1 MSAKKSRFDGLDVAA
16 MTSHLKRTMLGFKLA
31 NVYDG
36 NTLGVS
42 ATAGS
47 AGGGGSDAAKGVY
60 MFKLAD
66 PSGGGGGG
74 ASAGTAA
81 ASSSSSNN
89 AKDAEDVSDNATK
102 GEEDK
107 EVDAATSSSSNN
119 AKDAEDVSDN
129 ATKGEEDKEVTQQV
143 TAAAQDQKRAMLLI
157 ESGVRFHPTTHYSQS
172 TSGSSSMPSPFA
184 MKLRKHMRNLRLE
197 NVTQLGNLDRVVDFR
212 FGSGS
217 YAHHL
222 ILELYAQGNLILCDG
237 EYRILALLRTH
248 EYEVK
253 DDTDGGTD
261 EKKEKEEVKVRVGN
275 IYPVTFATTLAVGA
289 TGDDDGAGEDSSNK
303 ADGLLGKDAAAAYE
317 WAKTE
322 LLAVRKKALAVNNEL
337 QNSNDNNSK
346 SGGGKGKKKGGK
358 KKKAMD
364 ESVVLKA
371 LLLKPN
377 SGVYHYGPSLIEH
390 CIWTSGLDPVLK
402 LSHDNIEY
410 TLPEAS
416 WNDLITSLREEGSK
430 VIENLTS
437 GEGGGG
443 YILYKPKPTTKD
455 DSDKVDN
462 HKNDNSLLP
471 TMMANQNP
479 HSDKTL
485 LEFQPHLLHQHKDQQ
500 SLKYAT
506 FAIATDEF
514 FSHLSS
520 QRVAAR
526 ADAAEAAAKERLAK
540 IQADQQRRV
549 DGLVREQ
556 ERWRDSARLVE
567 SHAED
572 VDRALGVINSALETG
587 MDWEAL
593 EQLVTVE
600 QMNENPI
607 ALLIHKLVLDKDEV
621 ILALPDIDNWDDSDP
636 DSPPPIQ
643 NVTVS
648 IKESA
653 HGNARNMFASYRAS
667 KEKEEK
673 TMEASTMA
681 LKAAEAKAKQ
691 QLAEAQ
697 KKKQRVQV
705 LPQRKSYWFEKFA
718 WFITS
723 DNYLVVAGKDA
734 QQNEQ
739 LVKRYLRPGDA
750 YLHAEVHGAATCIL
764 RAKRR
769 RRKDGKTQ
777 VIPLSDQALR
787 EAGTFTICRSSAWS
801 SKMVT
806 SAYWVESHQVSKT
819 APTGEYLTVGSFM
832 IRGRKNFLP
841 ASSLEMGLA
850 VLFRLGDDAS
860 VARHANERRD
870 FALLEQE
877 QILAQKEEEEIVKK
891 EEKKKGPATTPSPK
905 AEPSDEPEPAIDNL
919 TINEEAD
926 DEDHV
931 EEDNIN
937 PAVENESEQLSST
950 EADESEQTDTPNSE
964 SPPNTADKQVSFERR
979 NNPPPKTKGK
989 KKEKE
994 LSRGKRSKNKRAKK
1008 KYAEQD
1014 DEDRELAMMAL
1025 QGGESSKK
1033 GRKGKGSKIVAVES
1047 ETQQKAGEQTVALL
1061 VRDSKKMAETLDDNV
1076 QKILA
1081 KCVTVKVT
1089 KGSEGIR
1096 WNKFD
1101 AEVLEQLGEM
1111 QTLEEQLAAANRLLD
1126 LSNSTRVD
1134 NFSASLA
1141 GIIRTIKKHGVKF
1154 QDGNTQGGGDGKQ
1167 RKSKAEKQAE
1177 KEAWQEILAE
1187 DGIVENDGDEDGGAI
1202 DDTAELAKLTGKPTG
1217 KDVLLAAI
1225 PVCAPYAVLSQY
1237 KYRVKLTPGSVKRGK
1252 ASKQSLE
1259 MFLHN
1264 DSGKKKQVDDA
1275 TKRDHALIKLVNENE
1290 WVQAMIGDVRIT
1302 SAGASNV
1309 TKKQK
1314 GGKGKSKK

>member
-1 MSAKKSRFDGLDVAA
+1 

-36 NTLGVS
+36 NALGVS
-42 ATAGS
+42 GTANS
-47 AGGGGSDAAKGVY
+47 GGSDGAKGVY

-66 PSGGGGGG
+66 ASGAAAATAKAVSSGEEGISGNDG
-74 ASAGTAA
+74 GTAVSA
-81 ASSSSSNN
+81 AV
-89 AKDAEDVSDNATK
+89 KPVDQQAEETTAT
-102 GEEDK
+102 
-107 EVDAATSSSSNN
+107 
-119 AKDAEDVSDN
+119 
-129 ATKGEEDKEVTQQV
+129 
-143 TAAAQDQKRAMLLI
+143 AQDNKRAMLLI
-157 ESGVRFHPTTHYSQS
+157 ESGVRFHPTTHYTQS
-172 TSGSSSMPSPFA
+172 TSNASSMPSPFA
-184 MKLRKHMRNLRLE
+184 MKLRKHLRNLRLE

-212 FGSGS
+212 FGSGN

-237 EYRILALLRTH
+237 EYRILGLLRTH

-253 DDTDGGTD
+253 NDDENVDGE
-261 EKKEKEEVKVRVGN
+261 EKKAAAAEEVKVRVGN
-275 IYPVTFATTLAVGA
+275 IYPVTFATTL
-289 TGDDDGAGEDSSNK
+289 T
-303 ADGLLGKDAAAAYE
+303 AAAAEESGPSNSSDGSNKEEDDAMTKGNTGLLAMDAANAYE
-317 WAKTE
+317 WTKAE
-322 LLAVRKKALAVNNEL
+322 LLKTQQRALAVNSEM
-337 QNSNDNNSK
+337 QDPTNN
-346 SGGGKGKKKGGK
+346 GKGKKKGGK
-358 KKKAMD
+358 KKKKAMED
-364 ESVVLKA
+364 SLVLKN

-390 CIWTSGLDPVLK
+390 CLWTAGLDPVLK
-402 LSHDNIEY
+402 LTLDNIEN

-416 WNDLITSLREEGSK
+416 WNDLITALGEEGNK

-437 GEGGGG
+437 GEVVSGG
-443 YILYKPKPTTKD
+443 YILCKPKAATPA
-455 DSDKVDN
+455 
-462 HKNDNSLLP
+462 KNDDGKNNTNSLLP
-471 TMMANQNP
+471 LLPSNTNP

-500 SLKYAT
+500 YLKYAT

-520 QRVAAR
+520 QRMAAR
-526 ADAAEAAAKERLAK
+526 ADAAEAAAHSRLAK
-540 IQADQQRRV
+540 IQADQLGRV
-549 DGLVREQ
+549 KGLVVEQ
-556 ERWRDSARLVE
+556 EKWKDSAQLVE

-572 VDRALGVINSALETG
+572 VDRALGVINSALGTG

-600 QMNENPI
+600 QGHENPI
-607 ALLIHKLVLDKDEV
+607 ALLIHKLLLDKDEV
-621 ILALPDIDNWDDSDP
+621 VLALPDIDNWDDSDP
-636 DSPPPIQ
+636 DSSPAIQ
-643 NVTVS
+643 YVTIS
-648 IKESA
+648 IKDSA
-653 HGNARNMFASYRAS
+653 HGNARTMFASYRAS
-667 KEKEEK
+667 KDKEEK
-673 TMEASTMA
+673 TMENSATA
-681 LKAAEAKAKQ
+681 LKAAEAKARQ

-697 KKKQRVQV
+697 KKKQRVTV

-723 DNYLVVAGKDA
+723 DNYMVVAGKDA

-777 VIPLSDQALR
+777 VIPLSDIALR
-787 EAGTFTICRSSAWS
+787 EAGTFTICRSSAWA

-841 ASSLEMGLA
+841 ASSLEMGLG
-850 VLFRLGDDAS
+850 VLFRLGDEAS
-860 VARHANERRD
+860 VVRHANERRD

-877 QILAQKEEEEIVKK
+877 QILAQKEEEMQEKEM
-891 EEKKKGPATTPSPK
+891 EEKPVSSSLKE
-905 AEPSDEPEPAIDNL
+905 EPSDDPEMEIEKLSIDEN
-919 TINEEAD
+919 IEDSVEKQIEEAT
-926 DEDHV
+926 
-931 EEDNIN
+931 N
-937 PAVENESEQLSST
+937 PAT
-950 EADESEQTDTPNSE
+950 EDESEQ
-964 SPPNTADKQVSFERR
+964 SPEATGERHVSFEK
-979 NNPPPKTKGK
+979 NDGPPPKPK

-994 LSRGKRSKNKRAKK
+994 LSRGKRTKNKRSKK

-1047 ETQQKAGEQTVALL
+1047 ETQQKAGEEAVALL
-1061 VRDSKKMAETLDDNV
+1061 VRDSKKMAETLDEKV
-1076 QKILA
+1076 QQILA

-1089 KGSEGIR
+1089 KGSEGVR

-1101 AEVLEQLGEM
+1101 AEALEQLGEM
-1111 QTLEEQLAAANRLLD
+1111 ETLDEQLAAANRLLD
-1126 LSNSTRVD
+1126 LSSSTRVD

-1141 GIIRTIKKHGVKF
+1141 GIIRTIKKHGVVF
-1154 QDGNTQGGGDGKQ
+1154 QGGNGAAQGGDGKQ

-1187 DGIVENDGDEDGGAI
+1187 DGIVENDDDEEGGAV
-1202 DDTAELAKLTGKPTG
+1202 DDTSELGKLTGKPTSQ
-1217 KDVLLAAI
+1217 DLILHAI
-1225 PVCAPYAVLSQY
+1225 PVCAPYSVLSQY

-1252 ASKQSLE
+1252 ASKQSVE
-1259 MFLHN
+1259 IFLRN
-1264 DSGKKKQVDDA
+1264 ENTKKKPVDEG
-1275 TKRDHALIKLVNENE
+1275 TKRDQALIKLMNENE
-1290 WVQAMIGDVRIT
+1290 WVQTMIGDVRIT
-1302 SAGASNV
+1302 SAGASKV

-1314 GGKGKSKK
+1314 GKGKSKK

>member
-16 MTSHLKRTMLGFKLA
+16 MISHLKRSMLGFKLA

-36 NTLGVS
+36 NALGVS
-42 ATAGS
+42 GAAGTG
-47 AGGGGSDAAKGVY
+47 AGGGSDGAKGVY

-66 PSGGGGGG
+66 PSGGAGLAAAPAAAAPAASEEGGGG
-74 ASAGTAA
+74 GSGGGSAAPKTP
-81 ASSSSSNN
+81 
-89 AKDAEDVSDNATK
+89 D
-102 GEEDK
+102 
-107 EVDAATSSSSNN
+107 
-119 AKDAEDVSDN
+119 
-129 ATKGEEDKEVTQQV
+129 QQQQ
-143 TAAAQDQKRAMLLI
+143 TTAAQDQKRAMLLI

-172 TSGSSSMPSPFA
+172 NSGSSSMPSQFA
-184 MKLRKHMRNLRLE
+184 MKLRKHLRNLRLE

-253 DDTDGGTD
+253 SSGDNDENGEGKIAAAGDGG
-261 EKKEKEEVKVRVGN
+261 KEEVKVRVGN
-275 IYPVTFATTLAVGA
+275 AYPVTFATTLAAVGGNPSS
-289 TGDDDGAGEDSSNK
+289 GDGSNEEDGSGAK
-303 ADGLLGKDAAAAYE
+303 ANAGLLAMDAPKAYEWGKAELLSVQQRAAAANSE
-317 WAKTE
+317 TQNP
-322 LLAVRKKALAVNNEL
+322 NNE
-337 QNSNDNNSK
+337 NK
-346 SGGGKGKKKGGK
+346 GGGKGKKKGGK

-364 ESVVLKA
+364 DSLVLKA

-377 SGVYHYGPSLIEH
+377 SGVYHFGPSLIEH
-390 CIWTSGLDPVLK
+390 CIWTAGLDPLMK
-402 LSHDNIEY
+402 LTHDNVEY

-416 WNDLITSLREEGSK
+416 WSDLIAALRDEGSK
-430 VIENLTS
+430 VIENLAS
-437 GEGGGG
+437 GDVGGG
-443 YILYKPKPTTKD
+443 YILYKLKALASESAKD
-455 DSDKVDN
+455 NNS
-462 HKNDNSLLP
+462 SLLP
-471 TMMANQNP
+471 ASLANQNP

-500 SLKYAT
+500 YLKYAS

-526 ADAAEAAAKERLAK
+526 ADAAEAAARDRLAK
-540 IQADQQRRV
+540 IQADQHRRV
-549 DGLVREQ
+549 EGLVKEQ

-572 VDRALGVINSALETG
+572 VDRALGVISSALETG

-600 QMNENPI
+600 QGNENPI
-607 ALLIHKLVLDKDEV
+607 ALLIHKLLFDKDQV
-621 ILALPDIDNWDDSDP
+621 VLALPDIDNWNDSDP
-636 DSPPPIQ
+636 ENPPPIQ
-643 NVTVS
+643 FVTVS

-653 HGNARNMFASYRAS
+653 HGNARTMFATYRAL
-667 KEKEEK
+667 KEKQEK
-673 TMEASTMA
+673 TMEASTTA
-681 LKAAEAKAKQ
+681 LKAAEAKARQ

-697 KKKQRVQV
+697 KKKSRAQV
-705 LPQRKSYWFEKFA
+705 IPQRKPYWFEKFA

-787 EAGTFTICRSSAWS
+787 EAGTFTICRSSAWA

-850 VLFRLGDDAS
+850 VLFRLGDEAS

-877 QILAQKEEEEIVKK
+877 QILAQREEEEAMEKATKEQHLATSSSIAQSSIDGAEARVEKLSIYEDIQECVEKQTEGEEASNPATENGSEQMSSPEEDEIQKK
-891 EEKKKGPATTPSPK
+891 ENPK
-905 AEPSDEPEPAIDNL
+905 PD
-919 TINEEAD
+919 
-926 DEDHV
+926 V
-931 EEDNIN
+931 
-937 PAVENESEQLSST
+937 
-950 EADESEQTDTPNSE
+950 
-964 SPPNTADKQVSFERR
+964 QVSSPVTDEKHVSFRR
-979 NNPPPKTKGK
+979 NDGPPLPQSKPK

-1025 QGGESSKK
+1025 QGGESSKT
-1033 GRKGKGSKIVAVES
+1033 GRKGKGSKIIAAETA
-1047 ETQQKAGEQTVALL
+1047 TQQKVAEEAKALL
-1061 VRDSKKMAETLDDNV
+1061 VRDSKKVAETLDDNV
-1076 QKILA
+1076 QQVLA
-1081 KCVTVKVT
+1081 KCVTVKGTTDSDDV
-1089 KGSEGIR
+1089 R
-1096 WNKFD
+1096 WDKFD
-1101 AEVLEQLGEM
+1101 AEVLDQLGQME
-1111 QTLEEQLAAANRLLD
+1111 TLEKQLAAANRLLD

-1141 GIIRTIKKHGVKF
+1141 GIIRAIKKHGVVF
-1154 QDGNTQGGGDGKQ
+1154 LGAGNGASTAQGGGDGKQ
-1167 RKSKAEKQAE
+1167 RKSKSEKQAE

-1187 DGIVENDGDEDGGAI
+1187 DGVVENNDGDEDMGGAV
-1202 DDTAELAKLTGKPTG
+1202 DDTAELGKVTGKPTSQ
-1217 KDVLLAAI
+1217 DIILHAI
-1225 PVCAPYAVLSQY
+1225 PVCAPYSVLSQY

-1252 ASKQSLE
+1252 ASKQAVE
-1259 MFLHN
+1259 MFLRTEN
-1264 DSGKKKQVDDA
+1264 GGKKKQKADEGII
-1275 TKRDHALIKLVNENE
+1275 RDLALVKLVNENE
-1290 WVQAMIGDVRIT
+1290 WVQSMIGDVRIT
-1302 SAGASNV
+1302 SAGASKV

-1314 GGKGKSKK
+1314 GKASKGKK

>member
-1 MSAKKSRFDGLDVAA
+1 M
-16 MTSHLKRTMLGFKLA
+16 
-31 NVYDG
+31 
-36 NTLGVS
+36 
-42 ATAGS
+42 
-47 AGGGGSDAAKGVY
+47 
-60 MFKLAD
+60 
-66 PSGGGGGG
+66 
-74 ASAGTAA
+74 
-81 ASSSSSNN
+81 
-89 AKDAEDVSDNATK
+89 
-102 GEEDK
+102 
-107 EVDAATSSSSNN
+107 
-119 AKDAEDVSDN
+119 
-129 ATKGEEDKEVTQQV
+129 
-143 TAAAQDQKRAMLLI
+143 
-157 ESGVRFHPTTHYSQS
+157 
-172 TSGSSSMPSPFA
+172 
-184 MKLRKHMRNLRLE
+184 
-197 NVTQLGNLDRVVDFR
+197 
-212 FGSGS
+212 
-217 YAHHL
+217 
-222 ILELYAQGNLILCDG
+222 
-237 EYRILALLRTH
+237 
-248 EYEVK
+248 
-253 DDTDGGTD
+253 
-261 EKKEKEEVKVRVGN
+261 EEVKVRVGN
-275 IYPVTFATTLAVGA
+275 IYPVTFATTLTAVVGSGS
-289 TGDDDGAGEDSSNK
+289 TGDDDSGEEAVTK
-303 ADGLLGKDAAAAYE
+303 VDGLLAMDAAAAYE
-317 WAKTE
+317 WAKAE
-322 LLAVRKKALAVNNEL
+322 LLSVQKKALAVNSEI
-337 QNSNDNNSK
+337 QNPNDDK
-346 SGGGKGKKKGGK
+346 GGKGKKKGGK

-390 CIWTSGLDPVLK
+390 CVWTAGIDPVLK

-430 VIENLTS
+430 VIENLTT
-437 GEGGGG
+437 GDGGGG
-443 YILYKPKPTTKD
+443 YILYKTKAATND
-455 DSDKVDN
+455 DTAKAANDKIT
-462 HKNDNSLLP
+462 NSLLP
-471 TMMANQNP
+471 SMITNQNP

-485 LEFQPHLLHQHKDQQ
+485 LEFQPHLLHQHKHQQ
-500 SLKYAT
+500 YLKYAT

-526 ADAAEAAAKERLAK
+526 ADAAEAAAHVRLAK
-540 IQADQQRRV
+540 IQADQQNRV
-549 DGLVREQ
+549 VGLVKEQ
-556 ERWRDSARLVE
+556 ERWRDAARLVE
-567 SHAED
+567 SHSED
-572 VDRALGVINSALETG
+572 VDRALGVINGALETG

-593 EQLVTVE
+593 EQLVSVE
-600 QMNENPI
+600 RGNENPI
-607 ALLIHKLVLDKDEV
+607 ALLIHKLVLDKDQV
-621 ILALPDIDNWDDSDP
+621 ILGLPDLDNWDDSDP
-636 DSPPPIQ
+636 DAPPPIQ
-643 NVTVS
+643 NVTVF

-653 HGNARNMFASYRAS
+653 HGNARNMFAAYRAS

-681 LKAAEAKAKQ
+681 LKAAEAKAKL

-705 LPQRKSYWFEKFA
+705 LPQRKAYWFEKFA

-777 VIPLSDQALR
+777 VMPLSDQALR
-787 EAGTFTICRSSAWS
+787 DAGTFTICRSAAWS

-841 ASSLEMGLA
+841 ASSLEMGLG
-850 VLFRLGDDAS
+850 VLFRLGDEPS

-877 QILAQKEEEEIVKK
+877 QILAQKEEEEKEK
-891 EEKKKGPATTPSPK
+891 EELVVSSSPK
-905 AEPSDEPEPAIDNL
+905 AEPSSESETGIEKL
-919 TINEEAD
+919 SI
-926 DEDHV
+926 DEDIGV
-931 EEDNIN
+931 EKQMEEEIAN
-937 PAVENESEQLSST
+937 PAAENEAEQMPSPEVYELEQSETPKPASLPT
-950 EADESEQTDTPNSE
+950 TDV
-964 SPPNTADKQVSFERR
+964 KHVSFERNDR
-979 NNPPPKTKGK
+979 PPPKTNAP

-994 LSRGKRSKNKRAKK
+994 LSRGKRSKNKRSKK

-1033 GRKGKGSKIVAVES
+1033 GRKGKGSKIVATES
-1047 ETQQKAGEQTVALL
+1047 ETQQKAGEQAVALL
-1061 VRDSKKMAETLDDNV
+1061 VKDSKKVAVTLDENV
-1076 QKILA
+1076 QQVLA

-1089 KGSEGIR
+1089 EGSEDVR
-1096 WNKFD
+1096 WSKFD
-1101 AEVLEQLGEM
+1101 AEVLEQLGEN
-1111 QTLEEQLAAANRLLD
+1111 TLEEQLAAANRLLD
-1126 LSNSTRVD
+1126 LSNGTRID

-1141 GIIRTIKKHGVKF
+1141 GIIRTIKKHGVIL
-1154 QDGNTQGGGDGKQ
+1154 QDRNDSAQGGDGKQ

-1187 DGIVENDGDEDGGAI
+1187 DGIVENDGDDEGGAV
-1202 DDTAELAKLTGKPTG
+1202 DDTAELGKLTGKPTAQ
-1217 KDVLLAAI
+1217 DVILGAI

-1252 ASKQSLE
+1252 ASKQSVAI
-1259 MFLHN
+1259 FLHN
-1264 DSGKKKQVDDA
+1264 ENGKKKQVDEG
-1275 TKRDHALIKLVNENE
+1275 TKRDQALIKLVNENE
-1290 WVQAMIGDVRIT
+1290 WVQAIIGDVRIT
-1302 SAGASNV
+1302 SAGASKV

-1314 GGKGKSKK
+1314 GKGKFKK

>member
-1 MSAKKSRFDGLDVAA
+1 
-16 MTSHLKRTMLGFKLA
+16 
-31 NVYDG
+31 
-36 NTLGVS
+36 
-42 ATAGS
+42 
-47 AGGGGSDAAKGVY
+47 
-60 MFKLAD
+60 
-66 PSGGGGGG
+66 
-74 ASAGTAA
+74 
-81 ASSSSSNN
+81 
-89 AKDAEDVSDNATK
+89 
-102 GEEDK
+102 
-107 EVDAATSSSSNN
+107 
-119 AKDAEDVSDN
+119 
-129 ATKGEEDKEVTQQV
+129 
-143 TAAAQDQKRAMLLI
+143 
-157 ESGVRFHPTTHYSQS
+157 
-172 TSGSSSMPSPFA
+172 MPSPFA
-184 MKLRKHMRNLRLE
+184 MKLRKHLRNLRLE

-237 EYRILALLRTH
+237 EYRILGLLRTH

-253 DDTDGGTD
+253 KSENEEENNANNE
-261 EKKEKEEVKVRVGN
+261 EKKVADGTATAEEVKVRVGN
-275 IYPVTFATTLAVGA
+275 IYPVTFATTL
-289 TGDDDGAGEDSSNK
+289 TNNNNNNSGDDDGDETASSK
-303 ADGLLGKDAAAAYE
+303 ANGLLTMDASEAFE
-317 WAKTE
+317 WTKAQ
-322 LLAVRKKALAVNNEL
+322 LLAVQQKAAAVNSEL
-337 QNSNDNNSK
+337 QQIQADGNK
-346 SGGGKGKKKGGK
+346 GGKGKKKGGGK

-364 ESVVLKA
+364 DSLVLKA

-390 CIWTSGLDPVLK
+390 CVREAGLDPVLK

-416 WNDLITSLREEGSK
+416 WDDLITALRDEGSR
-430 VIENLTS
+430 VIGNLTS
-437 GEGGGG
+437 GEGGAG
-443 YILYKPKPTTKD
+443 YILYKPKASNDNTAKNEKD
-455 DSDKVDN
+455 S
-462 HKNDNSLLP
+462 KNTNSLLP
-471 TMMANQNP
+471 SSIANQNP

-485 LEFQPHLLHQHKDQQ
+485 LEFQPHLLHQHRDQQ
-500 SLKYAT
+500 YLKYVT

-520 QRVAAR
+520 QRMAAR
-526 ADAAEAAAKERLAK
+526 ADAAEAAAHERLAK
-540 IQADQQRRV
+540 IQADQQRRME
-549 DGLVREQ
+549 GLVKEQ
-556 ERWRDSARLVE
+556 EKWKDSAQLVE

-572 VDRALGVINSALETG
+572 VDRALGVINGALETG
-587 MDWEAL
+587 MDWEQL

-607 ALLIHKLVLDKDEV
+607 ALLIHKLVLDKDQV
-621 ILALPDIDNWDDSDP
+621 VLALPDIDNWDENSGN
-636 DSPPPIQ
+636 PPQIQ
-643 NVTVS
+643 HATVS

-653 HGNARNMFASYRAS
+653 HGNARNMFAAYRAS
-667 KEKEEK
+667 KDKGEK
-673 TMEASTMA
+673 TLEASATA
-681 LKAAEAKAKQ
+681 LKAAEAKARQ

-841 ASSLEMGLA
+841 ASSLEMGLG
-850 VLFRLGDDAS
+850 VLFRLGDEAS
-860 VARHANERRD
+860 VARHNNERRD
-870 FALLEQE
+870 FLLLEQE
-877 QILAQKEEEEIVKK
+877 QMLAEKEEMEEKETEKQQLKVSEASIDKLTITEDVEESQGEEEESN
-891 EEKKKGPATTPSPK
+891 PATENETKQVSPQEADEKEMKK
-905 AEPSDEPEPAIDNL
+905 AEPPVSA
-919 TINEEAD
+919 TA
-926 DEDHV
+926 
-931 EEDNIN
+931 
-937 PAVENESEQLSST
+937 
-950 EADESEQTDTPNSE
+950 NS
-964 SPPNTADKQVSFERR
+964 KRERN
-979 NNPPPKTKGK
+979 NNPPPKK

-994 LSRGKRSKNKRAKK
+994 LSRGKRSKNKRAKQ

-1014 DEDRELAMMAL
+1014 EEDRALAMLAL
-1025 QGGESSKK
+1025 QGGESKK
-1033 GRKGKGSKIVAVES
+1033 GKKGKGSKIVAVDS
-1047 ETQQKAGEQTVALL
+1047 ETQKKAAEQTVALL
-1061 VRDSKKMAETLDDNV
+1061 VRDSKEIADTLDENV
-1076 QKILA
+1076 QQILA
-1081 KCVTVKVT
+1081 KCVTVKMT
-1089 KGSEGIR
+1089 DESEVEVR
-1096 WNKFD
+1096 WDKFD
-1101 AEVLEQLGEM
+1101 AEALEQLGEM
-1111 QTLEEQLAAANRLLD
+1111 GTIDEQLAAANRLLE
-1126 LSNSTRVD
+1126 LSSSTRVG

-1141 GIIRTIKKHGVKF
+1141 GIIRTIKKHGIKF
-1154 QDGNTQGGGDGKQ
+1154 QDGVSAQGGEGKQ
-1167 RKSKAEKQAE
+1167 RKTKAEKQAE

-1187 DGIVENDGDEDGGAI
+1187 DGIVENDDGDEDGGTV
-1202 DDTAELAKLTGKPTG
+1202 DDTAELGKLTGKPTSQ
-1217 KDVLLAAI
+1217 DVILHAI
-1225 PVCAPYAVLSQY
+1225 PVCAPYSVLSQY

-1252 ASKQSLE
+1252 ASKQSVE

-1264 DSGKKKQVDDA
+1264 ENGKKKQVDEG
-1275 TKRDHALIKLVNENE
+1275 TKRDQALIKLVNENE

-1302 SAGASNV
+1302 SAGASKV

-1314 GGKGKSKK
+1314 GKGKQKK